1 MFETLELILRKN
13 ADLRCTNLSNL
24 CMEEIAFSKGFK
36 KLKTLRILNLCCK
49 IVGISQTAVTNLSCV
64 IANNVGLEIL
74 NLSGNQLGENIAII
88 FGAMQHIYTHLRYI
102 NISNNQIP
110 YKVTKFIAIVLENN
124 QDLQVDISDNPSF
137 L

>member
-1 MFETLELILRKN
+1 M
-13 ADLRCTNLSNL
+13 
-24 CMEEIAFSKGFK
+24 
-36 KLKTLRILNLCCK
+36 KTLRILNLCCK

-88 FGAMQHIYTHLRYI
+88 FGAMQHIHTHLRCI

-110 YKVTKFIAIVLENN
+110 HKATKFITIVLENN
-124 QDLQVDISDNPSF
+124 QDLQEVYVSYNPSF